1 MYFIYWRHPMKK
13 RALLVL
19 PALLFAAAVIVGCG
33 STPKGD
39 GSGGNTVTL
48 KQKDISFKS
57 EPGSLTISNQTLTDV
72 AIFAG
77 KVEKNAVLG
86 GIKAGE
92 SRSFNLANL
101 PGIPDSGSLLIRA
114 ATMATYRGKARLT
127 EEDVI
132 YTGLVVY
139 NLKDKSDKSHISIYG
154 GVDTNQQTCIYA
166 SNESENYILELRM
179 GNPGQGEVIATMY
192 PLQTNKR
199 IYLAPQD
206 NGLPYEFYPTFV
218 YVNPKTGEKTSMNAG
233 KTDRRREVPRSPKE
247 NLTPMRFQGPSKSSI
262 GYDVAFINL
271 QNDTNTG
278 VVFNNGETILK
289 NQKGIRFTSSGT
301 TDVYEIQ
308 SSNGGEGQLYTALN
322 FEFDDFTRK
331 TISPYKFKAG
341 YKYDVIVT
349 QMNGN
354 YQYDIREVGQKSL
367 IEDSR
372 VQLFME

>member
-1 MYFIYWRHPMKK
+1 M
-13 RALLVL
+13 
-19 PALLFAAAVIVGCG
+19 
-33 STPKGD
+33 
-39 GSGGNTVTL
+39 
-48 KQKDISFKS
+48 
-57 EPGSLTISNQTLTDV
+57 
-72 AIFAG
+72 
-77 KVEKNAVLG
+77 
-86 GIKAGE
+86 
-92 SRSFNLANL
+92 
-101 PGIPDSGSLLIRA
+101 
-114 ATMATYRGKARLT
+114 
-127 EEDVI
+127 
-132 YTGLVVY
+132 
-139 NLKDKSDKSHISIYG
+139 
-154 GVDTNQQTCIYA
+154 
-166 SNESENYILELRM
+166 
-179 GNPGQGEVIATMY
+179 
-192 PLQTNKR
+192 
-199 IYLAPQD
+199 
-206 NGLPYEFYPTFV
+206 
-218 YVNPKTGEKTSMNAG
+218 
-233 KTDRRREVPRSPKE
+233 
-247 NLTPMRFQGPSKSSI
+247 
-262 GYDVAFINL
+262 